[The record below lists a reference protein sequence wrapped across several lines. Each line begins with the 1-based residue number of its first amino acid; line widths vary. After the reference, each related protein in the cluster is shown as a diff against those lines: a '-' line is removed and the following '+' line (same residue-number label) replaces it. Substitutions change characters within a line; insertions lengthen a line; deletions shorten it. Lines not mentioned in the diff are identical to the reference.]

1 MKIFEGQKKIIVT
14 WDLDGFV
21 GVLNSTM
28 PYNFNLNYVSQE
40 LEFVQ
45 KALDLLE
52 AHQVKTSFAITGFS
66 AEEGIFP
73 YTFQGLIQEIYNRGH
88 EIASHSWRHEWIPL
102 FTAKQ
107 VEKSLIRS
115 KIALEKVVGGDYNL
129 GGFVPPHNKPATW
142 LKKGAFSLED
152 RGIYPFF
159 EMGDMSS
166 LLMLLQKTG
175 YNWVRISHE
184 PIWGKLGKKEFTRPQ
199 KVYKYDNMLIL
210 QNHYCGFD
218 QDIIDYIE
226 KKDQEYFIISA
237 HPAML
242 AFQDGRPESWVNFEK
257 FIRHFSGR
265 KDIEF
270 IRPMDILFSSQFN
283 R

>member
-1 MKIFEGQKKIIVT
+1 MKKKIIIT

-28 PYNFNLNYVSQE
+28 PYNFNLNYVYRE

-52 AHQVKTSFAITGFS
+52 VHQVKTSFAITGFS
-66 AEEGIFP
+66 AEEGASP
-73 YTFQGLIQEIYNRGH
+73 YTFQVLIQEIANRGH

-107 VEKSLIRS
+107 VEKSLTRS

-142 LKKGAFSLED
+142 LKKGAFSLGD

-166 LLMLLQKTG
+166 LLKLLQKTG
-175 YNWVRISHE
+175 YKWVRISHE
-184 PIWGKLGKKEFTRPQ
+184 PIWGKFGKKEFTRPQ
-199 KVYKYDNMLIL
+199 RVYKHDNMLIL

-218 QDIIDYIE
+218 QGIIDYIE

-242 AFQDGRPESWVNFEK
+242 AFQDGRPESWDNFEK
-257 FIRHFSGR
+257 FIRYFAH
-265 KDIEF
+265 KDDITF
-270 IRPMDILFSSQFN
+270 VRPLDLLGSF
-283 R
+283 